1 MMSEAEKASRTPGLP
16 LPPFPLS
23 HKEEWPARLSRN
35 KWIQRAVVWGALIV
49 LYDLAALAA
58 GEFFLPRVGQILVG
72 SVELIQEG
80 WMLTLAG
87 SLRQM
92 LVGFGLAA
100 VVGIPVGLVMGMWRV
115 LDYVV
120 GMYVNALFVMSLV
133 ALLPVLI
140 IVFGVDLFF
149 RISVVFLFSVFFVI
163 LATADGVRE
172 VDRGLLWTAASFN
185 AGPVRRFTTVVVP
198 SSLPFIV
205 SGLRLG
211 LANAFSG
218 MILAELWVVRDT
230 GELLLQLGHNRD
242 LPKFFALTLAVTL
255 TASLAAALLKA
266 LERRLTPWSRVG

>member
-35 KWIQRAVVWGALIV
+35 KWIQRTLVWGALIV

-140 IVFGVDLFF
+140 IVFGVDF
-149 RISVVFLFSVFFVI
+149 
-163 LATADGVRE
+163 
-172 VDRGLLWTAASFN
+172 
-185 AGPVRRFTTVVVP
+185 
-198 SSLPFIV
+198 
-205 SGLRLG
+205 
-211 LANAFSG
+211 FSG
-218 MILAELWVVRDT
+218 SRWFFSSPFFLSFWPPPT
-230 GELLLQLGHNRD
+230 G
-242 LPKFFALTLAVTL
+242 
-255 TASLAAALLKA
+255 
-266 LERRLTPWSRVG
+266 